1 MKKLNDDVY
10 DKMKTLVDTLNE
22 ANNAYY
28 NEDKEIM
35 SNYEYDKL
43 YDELLKL
50 EIENDYVLDNSPS
63 KNVGFEAQSKL
74 RKEEH
79 EFPALSLDKTKDR
92 NVLLNW
98 LSDKEGVLSFK
109 EDGLTVCLTYE
120 NGKLVKALTR
130 GNGIVGEDV
139 LHNAKFFK
147 GIPNEIDYDKKLV
160 VRGEAMISYSDFEEI
175 NNELTSAGEE
185 TYKNPRNLASGS
197 VRLLDNKKSKRRRI
211 HVKIFELTYGTD
223 LKLVSERFEFLQNLG
238 FDVVEHIVVN
248 KNNLL
253 SSIEDFENKI
263 PYNKFP
269 SDGLVITY
277 NDVEYGKSLGMT
289 GKFPKHSF
297 AFKWKDDSEET
308 EITDIIW
315 QTSRTGLIN
324 PVAVF
329 NPIELEG
336 TTVRRA
342 TLVNVSNIE
351 NLGINI
357 GCKVSVIKAN
367 KIIPQIV
374 SVTKPNGVY
383 TIPDK
388 CPVCGVKAY
397 INKVKDVKTLLCSN
411 PDCAAKNIKKFVHFV
426 GRECMNIQGLSETT
440 LEKFIDYGYVKS
452 YADFYKIS
460 QYEDEICNIDGFG
473 EKSYSNLLESI
484 EKSRNVK
491 LANFIKSL
499 GIFGVGKDA
508 SKRISKYF
516 NGDVNKFENAILNKF
531 DFQNIE
537 GIGDVT
543 AEAIYDFFNDKK
555 NFMEYTNLKENLIF
569 EKEKVVTENSTSI
582 FGKIFVITGD
592 LNHFVNRN
600 ELVSKIESLGGKVS
614 GSVSKK
620 TNYLINNDKLN
631 SSSKNKKANEL
642 GIEII
647 SEDDFLKMI

>member
-10 DKMKTLVDTLNE
+10 DRMKTLVDTLNE

-147 GIPNEIDYDKKLV
+147 GIPMVIDYDKKLV
-160 VRGEAMISYSDFEEI
+160 IRGEAMISYNDFEEI

-223 LKLVSERFEFLQNLG
+223 LKLVSERFEFLKKIG
-238 FDVVEHIVVN
+238 FDVVEHTIVN
-248 KNNLL
+248 KHNLL
-253 SSIEDFENKI
+253 SSINDFENKI

-308 EITDIIW
+308 EIVDIIW

-367 KIIPQIV
+367 KIIPQII
-374 SVTKPNGVY
+374 SVTKPNGIY
-383 TIPDK
+383 TIPNK
-388 CPVCGVKAY
+388 CPVCGGKAY
-397 INKVKDVKTLLCSN
+397 INQVKDVKTLLCSN
-411 PDCAAKNIKKFVHFV
+411 PDCAAKNIKKFVYFV
-426 GRECMNIQGLSETT
+426 GRECMNIQGLSEAT
-440 LEKFIDYGYVKS
+440 LEKFIDYGYIKS

-460 QYEDEICNIDGFG
+460 QYENDICNIDGFG
-473 EKSYSNLLESI
+473 EKSYLNLLEAI
-484 EKSRNVK
+484 EKSRHVK
-491 LANFIKSL
+491 FANFIKSL

-555 NFMEYTNLKENLIF
+555 NFDEYSELKRNLIF
-569 EKEKVVTENSTSI
+569 EEEKVNETNSESI
-582 FGKIFVITGD
+582 SGKTFVITGE
-592 LNHFVNRN
+592 LNNFNNRG
-600 ELVSKIESLGGKVS
+600 ELVEKIESLGGKVS

-620 TNYLINNDKLN
+620 TNYLINNDKLS

>member
-1 MKKLNDDVY
+1 MKKLNDDVC

-160 VRGEAMISYSDFEEI
+160 VRGEAMISYNDFEEI

-197 VRLLDNKKSKRRRI
+197 VRLLDSKKSKRRKI
-211 HVKIFELTYGTD
+211 CVKIFELTYGTD
-223 LKLVSERFEFLQNLG
+223 LKLVSERFEFLKNLG
-238 FDVVEHIVVN
+238 FDVVEHVVVN

-253 SSIEDFENKI
+253 SKINDFENKI

-336 TTVRRA
+336 TTVKRA

-351 NLGINI
+351 KLGVNI
-357 GCKVSVIKAN
+357 GCKVSIIKAN
-367 KIIPQIV
+367 KIIPQII
-374 SVTKPNGVY
+374 SVTEKNGVY
-383 TIPDK
+383 EIPKK
-388 CPVCGVKAY
+388 CPVCGGMAY
-397 INKVKDVKTLLCSN
+397 INQVNDVKTLLCSN
-411 PDCAAKNIKKFVHFV
+411 DNCPAKNIKKFVYFV
-426 GRECMNIQGLSETT
+426 GRECMNIQGLSEAT
-440 LEKFIDYGYVKS
+440 LEKFIDYGYIKS

-460 QYEDEICNIDGFG
+460 QYENEICNIDGFG

-569 EKEKVVTENSTSI
+569 EKEKVVTESSTSI
-582 FGKIFVITGD
+582 SGKMFVITGD

-620 TNYLINNDKLN
+620 TDYLINNDKLS

>member
-50 EIENDYVLDNSPS
+50 EIENNYVLDNSPS

-92 NVLLNW
+92 NVLLDW

-147 GIPNEIDYDKKLV
+147 GIPNEIDYDGKLV
-160 VRGEAMISYSDFEEI
+160 VRGEAMISYNDFEEI

-197 VRLLDNKKSKRRRI
+197 VRLLDSKKSKRRKI
-211 HVKIFELTYGTD
+211 CVKIFELTYGTD
-223 LKLVSERFEFLQNLG
+223 LKLVSERFEFLKNLG
-238 FDVVEHIVVN
+238 FDVVEHVVVN

-253 SSIEDFENKI
+253 SKINDFENKI

-336 TTVRRA
+336 TTVKRA

-357 GCKVSVIKAN
+357 GCKISVIKAN

-388 CPVCGVKAY
+388 CPVCGGKAY
-397 INKVKDVKTLLCSN
+397 INQVKDVKTLLCSN
-411 PDCAAKNIKKFVHFV
+411 PDCAAKNIKKFVYFV
-426 GRECMNIQGLSETT
+426 GRECMNIQGLSEVT
-440 LEKFIDYGYVKS
+440 LEKFIDYGYIKS

-460 QYEDEICNIDGFG
+460 QYENEICNIDGFG

-555 NFMEYTNLKENLIF
+555 NFIEYTNLKENLIF

-582 FGKIFVITGD
+582 SGKIFVITGD

-600 ELVSKIESLGGKVS
+600 ELISKIESLGGKVS

-620 TNYLINNDKLN
+620 TNYLINNDKLS